1 MDLIVL
7 KLRIKKMDS
16 FDKFI
21 FGLLAVS
28 IVILLVKSIN
38 GVDDNITVNLHN
50 HKPIIISKSY
60 VTWNH
65 DPLPPGI
72 SRYFY
77 STNNSN
83 QVEFMDS
90 SYKYSVGDTIT
101 GKMKEYN

>member
-1 MDLIVL
+1 
-7 KLRIKKMDS
+7 MDS

-21 FGLLAVS
+21 VSMIVVSLIFIFIQGL
-28 IVILLVKSIN
+28 N
-38 GVDDNITVNLHN
+38 NFDNIPVNVHN
-50 HKPIIISKSY
+50 HKPIIIGKSY
-60 VTWNH
+60 MTFNN

-83 QVEFMDS
+83 QIEFMDS

-101 GKMKEYN
+101 GKMKEYK